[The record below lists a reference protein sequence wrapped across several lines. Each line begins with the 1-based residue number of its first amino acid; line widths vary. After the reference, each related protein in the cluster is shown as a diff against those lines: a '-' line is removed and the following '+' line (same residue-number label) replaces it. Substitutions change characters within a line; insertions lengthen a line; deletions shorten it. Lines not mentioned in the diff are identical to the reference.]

1 MSDLNYPTASLF
13 RRLAAFVYDGLIVI
27 ALYILLGGLFIT
39 AISKLM
45 GAEQL
50 IELTPAPALT
60 MLFVICF
67 FYYSHSWLRG
77 GQTVGMKAWQIK
89 LVNEN
94 PRSLQVSQCMLRTG
108 TGFFSIILFGAGFW
122 WILIDKQHRTWH
134 DIASLTRVV
143 HIPK

>member
-13 RRLAAFVYDGLIVI
+13 RRLAAFVYDALIVI

-50 IELTPAPALT
+50 IQLTPAPALT
-60 MLFVICF
+60 MLFVISF

-77 GQTVGMKAWQIK
+77 GQTIGMKAWHIK

-94 PRSLQVSQCMLRTG
+94 NRSLQVSQCMLRTG
-108 TGFFSIILFGAGFW
+108 TGFFSIILFGAGYW
-122 WILIDKQHRTWH
+122 WMLLDKKQRTWH

-143 HIPK
+143 QIPK